1 MTSNLQIATLRDE
14 LRQERRIRRAAEE
27 EVGEL
32 VGRVRD
38 LERNYITATEEI
50 EFISPSR
57 PERTGTV

>member
-38 LERNYITATEEI
+38 LERNYITAMEEI